1 MSLTTSSSGPRTPRH
16 ATPRSPS
23 SQRLVAS
30 LLLLTAAAC
39 SDITGVEQ
47 PTSPARLGTDQASA
61 EVSALAG
68 TTYYVSPTGRDANA
82 GTSPSAAWKTLRK
95 VNSRNFAPGDRILF
109 QGGAS
114 WSGSLTFD
122 VNDKGS
128 ATAPIVVGRYGTGRP
143 TISAGNATGIK
154 LYNTSGFEI
163 RGLNVVGAGRTVN
176 TASGIDVYTDLAGG
190 VKLPYLRIDSVDVGG
205 FGKYGVS
212 IGSWNG
218 TTGFSDVRVTYTAT
232 HDNALSGFITYA
244 QAMYVHQNVYV
255 GRVQAWNNS
264 GVSSLTTN
272 SGSGIVI
279 GGVSGGM
286 VERSVA
292 YNNGWLCTATEG
304 PVGIWAYDSQNLVF
318 QYNESHS
325 NRTSGPVDGGGFDFD
340 QNVRNSTLQYNYSH
354 NNDGPGFLFAH
365 SVGNTN
371 HSGNVVRY
379 NISENDG
386 RRNSPGAITIY
397 GRSLGAEIYNNTVY
411 LTPASLGAPSG
422 ILVYNAG
429 VPSLDVQRVH
439 FRNNVVS
446 TTGTLRA
453 LSVSNDQL
461 TGAVDLRFEGNDYF
475 AGAAN
480 PTMQWGGNSY
490 SGLAAWRT
498 ATGQE
503 LLAGVALGKQVDP
516 AFTSPGTG
524 GTIGNADRLNT
535 LSAYKLKVG
544 SPLIDAGLNLSQ
556 QWAINVGPNDFW
568 QASLPSGAG
577 YDIGAHEWR

>member
-1 MSLTTSSSGPRTPRH
+1 MASRARGV
-16 ATPRSPS
+16 AT
-23 SQRLVAS
+23 
-30 LLLLTAAAC
+30 LLLLLAAAAC

-47 PTSPARLGTDQASA
+47 GASPARLGTDQANA

-68 TTYYVSPTGRDANA
+68 ATYYVSPKGRDANA
-82 GTSPSAAWKTLRK
+82 GTSPTTAWKTLRK
-95 VNSRNFAPGDRILF
+95 VNSRKFVAGDRILF
-109 QGGAS
+109 EGGAT

-122 VNDKGS
+122 VNDEGS

-143 TISAGNATGIK
+143 TITAGSATGIK

-163 RGLNVVGAGRTVN
+163 RGLNIVGSGRTVN
-176 TASGIDVYTDLAGG
+176 SASGIDVYTDLAGG

-205 FGKYGVS
+205 FGKYGIS

-218 TTGFSDVRVTYTAT
+218 TTGFSNVRVTYSAT
-232 HDNALSGFITYA
+232 HDNALSGLITYA
-244 QAMYVHQNVYV
+244 QAMYVHQNVYI
-255 GRVQAWNNS
+255 GRVRAWNNS

-292 YNNGWLCTATEG
+292 YNNGWLCTASEG
-304 PVGIWAYDSQNLVF
+304 PVGIWAYDSQNLVM

-371 HSGNVVRY
+371 HTGNVVRY

-422 ILVYNAG
+422 IKLYNSG
-429 VPSLDVQRVH
+429 VPTLDVQRVH
-439 FRNNVVS
+439 FRNNVVY

-475 AGAAN
+475 AGASN
-480 PTMQWGGNSY
+480 PLMQWGGTTY

-498 ATGQE
+498 GTGQE
-503 LLAGVALGKQVDP
+503 LLAGIALGKQVDP

-524 GTIGNADRLNT
+524 GTIGNADLLTT

-544 SPLIDAGLNLSQ
+544 SPLIDAGLNLLQ
-556 QWAINVGPNDFW
+556 RWAINPGTNDFW